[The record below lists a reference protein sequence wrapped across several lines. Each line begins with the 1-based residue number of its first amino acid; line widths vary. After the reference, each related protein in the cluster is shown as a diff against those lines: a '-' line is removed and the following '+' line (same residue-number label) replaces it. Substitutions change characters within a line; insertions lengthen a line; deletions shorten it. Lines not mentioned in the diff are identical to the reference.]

1 MNEKILPADSLWQAG
16 SKIVSSIPPLEESS
30 SGTIPN
36 VLLSLIILIF
46 FIGII
51 VFSRE
56 ILSVIPSILKS
67 TFNLKNHYKIE
78 EKLSL
83 SNMRN
88 MVFVISLVYFPVIV
102 TIMAGS
108 FLESKFGIY
117 PPLFLVLFLGFL
129 IVVGVVKKLIILL
142 LSWLNKDKG
151 TFSYIEK
158 VGFNHIII
166 ASIVTFPSLLFKL
179 IVDDGTGELLV
190 YTMIASIIP
199 VIILYFIRT
208 YQIIIGQHYSHFF
221 YILYLCGAE
230 ILPIVLIVHFIL
242 SLR

>member
-46 FIGII
+46 FVGII

-88 MVFVISLVYFPVIV
+88 MVFAISLVYFPVIV

-108 FLESKFGIY
+108 FLESKFG
-117 PPLFLVLFLGFL
+117 
-129 IVVGVVKKLIILL
+129 ILL

>member
-1 MNEKILPADSLWQAG
+1 MGEKILPADSLWGSG
-16 SKIVSSIPPLEESS
+16 SKIVSSIPPIEDGG
-30 SGTIPN
+30 SGAIPD
-36 VLLSLIILIF
+36 VVLSLIILIF

-56 ILSVIPSILKS
+56 ILSVVPSVLKS
-67 TFNLKNHYKIE
+67 AFNLKNHYKIE

-88 MVFVISLVYFPVIV
+88 MVFFISLVYFPVII

-108 FLESKFGIY
+108 YIESEFGIY
-117 PPLFLVLFLGFL
+117 PPLFLLLFLGFL
-129 IVVGVVKKLIILL
+129 LVVGIVKKLIILL
-142 LSWLNKDKG
+142 LSWLNADKN

-158 VGFNHIII
+158 VGFNHVII
-166 ASIVTFPSLLFKL
+166 ASIVTFPSLLLKL
-179 IVDDGTGELLV
+179 IVNDSTGELLV
-190 YTMIASIIP
+190 YAMIISVIP
-199 VIILYFIRT
+199 ICILYIVRS

-230 ILPIVLIVHFIL
+230 ILPIILIVHFIL
-242 SLR
+242 SL